1 MLMNGNEVN
10 IYCAERGGIDLLE
23 FHSLGK
29 RVPAV
34 TLFHRTLALARLCR
48 LGPLLE
54 PLFTLLGRLPNL
66 GLGLSLLA

>member
-10 IYCAERGGIDLLE
+10 IYCAEIGVINLLE
-23 FHSLGK
+23 FHSQGR

-34 TLFHRTLALARLCR
+34 TLFHRTLVLARICL

-66 GLGLSLLA
+66 GPGLSLLA